1 MSKKCYICILM
12 IVGFLLAS
20 AGTYVIAEEE
30 PLSPEEITRVWKER
44 GSEALSRLD
53 LLGGK
58 DDIRSKYQY
67 LLESAFAAHATIDK
81 SRTSNF
87 VHVTENGYDL
97 YKIILNKGGNPKST
111 SGEDEVGFFIINYIY
126 DHKTGEFMGI
136 NIEQLPQGWFIH
148 ATPKLP
154 DTIALNVNDNNIL
167 IIFDMKYPENSTVDS
182 F

>member
-1 MSKKCYICILM
+1 MRKKYYTCIIM
-12 IVGFLLAS
+12 IVGFLIAS

-30 PLSPEEITRVWKER
+30 PLSPEAIARVWKER

-53 LLGGK
+53 SLGKK

-67 LLESAFAAHATIDK
+67 LLESAFAAHATTDK
-81 SRTSNF
+81 SKISDF
-87 VHVTENGYDL
+87 VHVTENGYDI
-97 YKIILNKGGNPKST
+97 YKIILNKGGNSKSS
-111 SGEDEVGFFIINYIY
+111 SGEDEAGLFIINYIY
-126 DHKTGEFMGI
+126 DHKTGEFMGV

-167 IIFDMKYPENSTVDS
+167 IIFDMKYPEDSTVDS

>member
-1 MSKKCYICILM
+1 MNKKCYICIVM
-12 IVGFLLAS
+12 IVGFLIAS
-20 AGTYVIAEEE
+20 AVTCAIAEEE
-30 PLSPEEITRVWKER
+30 PLSPEEIARVWKER

-53 LLGGK
+53 SLVEK

-81 SRTSNF
+81 SKISDF
-87 VHVTENGYDL
+87 VHVTENGYDI
-97 YKIILNKGGNPKST
+97 YKIILNKGDNSKSS
-111 SGEDEVGFFIINYIY
+111 SGEDEAGLFIINYIY
-126 DHKTGEFMGI
+126 DHRTGEFMGV

-167 IIFDMKYPENSTVDS
+167 IIFDMKYPEDSTVDS

>member
-1 MSKKCYICILM
+1 MRKRYYICIIM
-12 IVGFLLAS
+12 IVGFLIAS

-30 PLSPEEITRVWKER
+30 PLSPEAIARVWKER

-53 LLGGK
+53 SLEK
-58 DDIRSKYQY
+58 EDDIRSKYQY
-67 LLESAFAAHATIDK
+67 LLESAFAAHATTDK
-81 SRTSNF
+81 SKTSDI
-87 VHVTENGYDL
+87 VHVTESGYDL
-97 YKIILNKGGNPKST
+97 YKIILNKGGNPKSS
-111 SGEDEVGFFIINYIY
+111 SGEDEADLFIINYIY

-154 DTIALNVNDNNIL
+154 DTIALNVNDTNIL
-167 IIFDMKYPENSTVDS
+167 IIFDMKYPEDSTVDS

>member
-1 MSKKCYICILM
+1 MRKKYYICIIM
-12 IVGFLLAS
+12 IVGFLIAS

-30 PLSPEEITRVWKER
+30 PLSPEAIARVWKDR

-53 LLGGK
+53 SLGK
-58 DDIRSKYQY
+58 RDDISSKYQY
-67 LLESAFAAHATIDK
+67 LLESAFAAHATTDK
-81 SRTSNF
+81 SKISDF
-87 VHVTENGYDL
+87 VQVTENGYDF
-97 YKIILNKGGNPKST
+97 YRIILNKCDTPES
-111 SGEDEVGFFIINYIY
+111 SEDEADLFVINYIY

-148 ATPKLP
+148 VAPKLP